1 MERNIIDLHMHSKHS
16 DDGEF
21 TPEEIVKK
29 AVQAAVKYIA
39 IADHNSVK
47 AVKEAEKYGKEY
59 GIFVVPAIELDCIY
73 KGVNLHVLG
82 DYMDD
87 DFEKFGEIEND
98 ILEQEKKVS
107 FERVKLVEKTGIYV
121 NHEKLKSLTSEHG
134 TVTGENI
141 AEASIYEPENQDNEL
156 IKPYLE
162 GGDRSDNPYVNFYW
176 DLCAQGKP
184 AYVEIKYISLKEAVD
199 LIKASGG
206 MPILAHPGNNIH
218 ENLELLDGIMKQGV
232 LGMEVYSSYHNDE
245 QISFYKNEAD
255 KRGCLITC
263 GSDYHGKT
271 KPAIFLGACRCP
283 EAVEKIII
291 KNFVEAVVR

>member
-29 AVQAAVKYIA
+29 AVEAGVKYIA

-59 GIFVVPAIELDCIY
+59 GIFVVPAIELDCIH

-82 DYMDD
+82 YYIDP

-184 AYVEIKYISLKEAVD
+184 AYVEVKYISLKEAVD